1 MTLEEIKS
9 QIRNLT
15 SHLKEEEKFALHFEM
30 LYEISDKNEWGDPF
44 NYNRG
49 REIHMANELGHQIAS
64 TFSGEDASDERGK
77 CEYKSTTQDRINGTY
92 NGISV
97 QDSWEDQVDYLENK
111 KIKCYNNHY
120 VARYKGA
127 KIVEMY
133 KLDGEK
139 VYEILAPK
147 LKKDFDRKSKST
159 KKDPRLSAS
168 LSMTNIKQ
176 NGQKIR

>member
-1 MTLEEIKS
+1 MTPQEIKD

-15 SHLKEEEKFALHFEM
+15 SQLKEEEKFGLHFEM
-30 LYEISDKNEWGDPF
+30 LYEVSDRNGWGDPF

-64 TFSGEDASDERGK
+64 TFSGEDASDKSGK
-77 CEYKSTTQDRINGTY
+77 YEYKSTTQDRINGTY

-97 QDSWEDQVDYLENK
+97 QDSWNEQVTYLEEE

-120 VARYKGA
+120 IARYEGA

-133 KLDGEK
+133 RLNGEK
-139 VYEILAPK
+139 VYDILLPK
-147 LKKDFDRKSKST
+147 LQKDFERKSKST

-168 LSMTNIKQ
+168 LSMTNIKK
-176 NGQKIR
+176 NGERIR